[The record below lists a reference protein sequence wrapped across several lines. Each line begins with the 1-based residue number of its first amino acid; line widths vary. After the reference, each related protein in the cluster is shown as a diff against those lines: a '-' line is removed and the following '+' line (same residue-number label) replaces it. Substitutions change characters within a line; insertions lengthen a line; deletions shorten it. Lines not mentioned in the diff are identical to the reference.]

1 MPAVAGFRAVLARAI
16 GSFAPTLPAEALPSI
31 HSLLRHR
38 DVDMPNIT
46 SASPEVIK
54 GIIRDTST
62 FGVLTMWAPDIW
74 AIVLCYAF
82 AALLKG
88 SLEIMLRGEAVE
100 RAWAAVRGKEGKG
113 GIQVADAR
121 ARLAV
126 PAKAALSH
134 FFNLFLSTFTL
145 VLQVCAWR
153 LFIVPETPVRLMDVK
168 LLMAALKLLLVGYA
182 ADLLFSDLCIEVFL
196 HHLFTF
202 ALLVVGQIAA
212 FKTSEIKFSRL
223 AQWLILQATLEQ
235 TEYIALGCYHL
246 SKFFALQDRPEASK
260 GFLRTAYRSMLVSSY
275 ICWVQKF
282 MPVAFAIYW
291 LEKLWE
297 EVDNL
302 PWGKAWCGLAT
313 TVISLLL
320 VLQVRFCDDQASLAA
335 HFRYKLHGGT
345 PPSRTGPVMRFLL
358 KPLSKSRKKPSCTE
372 EAEKRAPDSPA
383 IADPFADPSMSEL
396 RPAITNASS
405 SASSL
410 QLLDPALSP
419 TLAQLGAIEASHEK
433 TDA

>member
-1 MPAVAGFRAVLARAI
+1 MPAMTAAVEELTTA
-16 GSFAPTLPAEALPSI
+16 FAPANTLPAM
-31 HSLLRHR
+31 HLLLARR
-38 DVDMPNIT
+38 PDIDLPNIT
-46 SASPEVIK
+46 SASPAVIK
-54 GIIRDTST
+54 GIIADTST
-62 FGVLTMWAPDIW
+62 YEILTMWAPDIW
-74 AIVLCYAF
+74 AIVLCYTF

-88 SLEIMLRGEAVE
+88 SLELMLRGEAVE
-100 RAWAAVRGKEGKG
+100 RAWAAVRGKEGKN
-113 GIQVADAR
+113 GIEVADAK

-145 VLQVCAWR
+145 ILQVCAWR
-153 LFIVPETPVRLMDVK
+153 LFIVPETPVRLFDIK

-246 SKFFALQDRPEASK
+246 SKFFALQDRPDASK
-260 GFLRTAYRSMLVSSY
+260 RFLKTAYRSMVVSSY
-275 ICWVQKF
+275 VCWVQKF

-320 VLQVRFCDDQASLAA
+320 ILQVRFCDDQASLAA
-335 HFRYKLHGGT
+335 HFRHKLYGGT

-358 KPLSKSRKKPSCTE
+358 KPLRSSRKKPSSTTTE
-372 EAEKRAPDSPA
+372 RVEEGASEAQAVKN
-383 IADPFADPSMSEL
+383 PFADPSMDEL
-396 RPAITNASS
+396 QPAITHASS
-405 SASSL
+405 SASSIQPL
-410 QLLDPALSP
+410 RHSLVPAP
-419 TLAQLGAIEASHEK
+419 TDAATTSHEK
-433 TDA
+433 A